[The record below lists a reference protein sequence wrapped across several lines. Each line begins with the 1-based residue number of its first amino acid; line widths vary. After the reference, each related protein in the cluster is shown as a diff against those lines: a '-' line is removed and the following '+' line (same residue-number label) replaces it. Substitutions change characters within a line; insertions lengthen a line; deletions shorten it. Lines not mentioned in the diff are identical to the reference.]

1 MLRLLLGSWGDK
13 KHLGWAPTPPRCP
26 CCSRAPREPCR
37 GGSVA
42 VTARWA
48 RPPAKRINPGGRGV
62 QGPSL
67 PLSHTPPLSFSHIS
81 TCPQLGKRRSFHCL
95 ALKKTSVTT
104 KPRSSAGGG
113 TKRCRISLGSPQVLP
128 PSSSL
133 WRGADPGAPR
143 SLPGALCA
151 HSPAN
156 YRGQLIQGA
165 LTRTRGLPTPLRFL
179 SPGCFGER
187 AGCCWQPLG
196 HILQK
201 SCRTRAPW
209 GCRRCQGHHPML
221 SSLLLDSA
229 QCHWPHGTARALLD
243 TRSHFPFS
251 SHHWSRSRVPSR
263 CAHPAASQ
271 EMLQDPDPSPCPPP
285 APNPPQS
292 LQTPPPAPSHGQILL
307 PPWGPAPERRRQEPG
322 VVRRGTREK
331 KGARKQLRGVLSCTL
346 NPSAEQLWPP
356 VAPVSSEFR
365 RQSCGSQAGAAAKIP
380 GCPAAALVSAAFP
393 GAEPVPLSHLEMFV
407 LTDSLGRLCP
417 GQGLARNDWG
427 GGKSSPRPPA
437 ALCGQ

>member
-1 MLRLLLGSWGDK
+1 M
-13 KHLGWAPTPPRCP
+13 
-26 CCSRAPREPCR
+26 
-37 GGSVA
+37 A

-81 TCPQLGKRRSFHCL
+81 TCPQLGKRQSFHCL

-113 TKRCRISLGSPQVLP
+113 TKRRQISLGSPQVLP
-128 PSSSL
+128 PSPSL

-165 LTRTRGLPTPLRFL
+165 LTRTRGLPALLWFL

-196 HILQK
+196 HILQE
-201 SCRTRAPW
+201 SCGIGAPW

-221 SSLLLDSA
+221 SSLLLGSA
-229 QCHWPHGTARALLD
+229 QCHWPHGTARGLLD

-251 SHHWSRSRVPSR
+251 PCHRSCSRVPSR
-263 CAHPAASQ
+263 CA
-271 EMLQDPDPSPCPPP
+271 
-285 APNPPQS
+285 
-292 LQTPPPAPSHGQILL
+292 
-307 PPWGPAPERRRQEPG
+307 
-322 VVRRGTREK
+322 
-331 KGARKQLRGVLSCTL
+331 
-346 NPSAEQLWPP
+346 WP
-356 VAPVSSEFR
+356 
-365 RQSCGSQAGAAAKIP
+365 QAGAW
-380 GCPAAALVSAAFP
+380 GC
-393 GAEPVPLSHLEMFV
+393 
-407 LTDSLGRLCP
+407 
-417 GQGLARNDWG
+417 
-427 GGKSSPRPPA
+427 
-437 ALCGQ
+437 